1 MALLDLALT
10 RGQGKKYDTET
21 LDRIKTQTFQYNFEI
36 AERKRLMALVENQRL
51 NEIRQQKI
59 LDKVESLELKS
70 KTINYNL
77 ADKISKIIPYSLIP
91 VIPVVIAFFIL
102 SGRK

>member
-1 MALLDLALT
+1 MGLLDLALT
-10 RGQGKKYDTET
+10 RGRGKQYDTET
-21 LDRIKTQTFQYNFEI
+21 LDRIRTQQYQYNFEI
-36 AERKRLMALVENQRL
+36 AERKRLIALVENQRL

-70 KTINYNL
+70 KNINYNL

-91 VIPVVIAFFIL
+91 VIPIVIAFYIL
-102 SGRK
+102 SSRK